1 MNKIPAKQIYL
12 LSIIIIGIIAL
23 SVYSTYALFAFES
36 ETSNVVTIHTPTSL
50 QISENIYEYQQI
62 KVKENS
68 VSTIDIDIYNS
79 FDYDACYSIWYK
91 IIGEFD
97 EEKVQLFQK
106 SKELLTSSG
115 ILSSQQNIRV
125 TIAIINDNE
134 NEINYDLL
142 NNPDDYNEVID

>member
-23 SVYSTYALFAFES
+23 SVYSTYALFTFES

-134 NEINYDLL
+134 NEIKVNLVTVADELKT
-142 NNPDDYNEVID
+142 